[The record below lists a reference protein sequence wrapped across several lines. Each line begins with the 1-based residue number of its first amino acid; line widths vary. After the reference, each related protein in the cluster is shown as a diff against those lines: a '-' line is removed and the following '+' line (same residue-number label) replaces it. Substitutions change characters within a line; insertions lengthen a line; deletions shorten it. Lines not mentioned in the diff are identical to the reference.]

1 MPDEFDV
8 RDDREETHEEGA
20 DDEEEIAAMKRRVA
34 EMESEAAK
42 LREMQS
48 QLDQQSESLQREDRE
63 DVDARSI
70 FVGNVD
76 YGATPEEIQAHFQ
89 SAGSINRV
97 TILLDKFTGHPKGYA
112 YVEFTEPNLVAQ
124 ALVLNES
131 LFRGR
136 NLKVVPKRTNLPGLT
151 RGGRGAAR
159 GVLTMDSNL
168 PSEPNLRVTII
179 AADGL
184 YKRDVFRFPDPF
196 AVATISGEQTKT
208 TSVIKKT
215 LNPYWNEVFDMK
227 ATEDS
232 ILAIQIFDQKK
243 FKKKDQGFLGVINV
257 RIGDVIDLD
266 VGGEEMLTRDL
277 KKSNDNLVVHGKLI
291 VNLSTNLTTA
301 SSGPGTRPGLNTSGS
316 SMAGTYPARASSQN
330 RTSTGASP
338 APSRPQTVP
347 DLSSSAPTAVNG
359 TGPQANGANRTGFSS
374 FEDNQGRLPAGW
386 ERREDNL
393 GRTYYVDHNTRS
405 TTWNRPSTTY
415 NERDQRTAMEANMQ
429 MERRAHQN
437 RMLPEDRTGA
447 NSPSVPEQQGST
459 AANSNAVSMMAT
471 GATTAGTGELP
482 AGWEQRHTPEGR
494 AYFVDHNTRTT
505 TWVDPRRQQYIRMY
519 GPQNTGGSNP
529 TIQQQPVS
537 QLGPLPSGWE
547 MRLTNTARV
556 YFVDHN
562 TKTTTWDD
570 PRLPSSLDQ
579 GVPQYKRD
587 FRRKLIY
594 FRSQPALRILSGQCH
609 VKVRRGNI
617 FEDSY
622 AEIMRQSATD
632 LKKRLMIKFDGEDGL
647 DYGGLSRE
655 FFFLLSHE
663 MFNPFYCLFEYSAHD
678 NYTLQINPHSGIN
691 PEHLNYFKFIGR
703 VVGLAIFHRR
713 FLDSFFIGAFY
724 KMMLRKKVQIQDM
737 EGVDEDFH
745 RNLTWML
752 ENDIENVVDLT
763 FSVDDDQFGE
773 TKTVDLKPG
782 GSEIPVTNQSKKEYI
797 ELVTEWKIQKR
808 VSEQF
813 NAFIAGFNELIPA
826 DLVNVFDERELELLI
841 GGIADIDV
849 DDWKKHTDYRGYQ
862 EQDEV
867 IQNFWKVIR
876 TWDAEQKSRLL
887 QFATG
892 TSRIPVNGFKDLQG
906 SDGPRRFT
914 IEKAGEVNALPKSH
928 TCFNRL
934 DLPPYKSYDTLN
946 SKLST
951 AVEETLGFG
960 QE

>member
-1 MPDEFDV
+1 M
-8 RDDREETHEEGA
+8 T
-20 DDEEEIAAMKRRVA
+20 
-34 EMESEAAK
+34 
-42 LREMQS
+42 
-48 QLDQQSESLQREDRE
+48 
-63 DVDARSI
+63 
-70 FVGNVD
+70 
-76 YGATPEEIQAHFQ
+76 
-89 SAGSINRV
+89 
-97 TILLDKFTGHPKGYA
+97 
-112 YVEFTEPNLVAQ
+112 
-124 ALVLNES
+124 
-131 LFRGR
+131 
-136 NLKVVPKRTNLPGLT
+136 
-151 RGGRGAAR
+151 
-159 GVLTMDSNL
+159 SNL
-168 PSEPNLRVTII
+168 PPQPNLRVTII

-196 AVATISGEQTKT
+196 AVATVGGEQTHT

-215 LNPYWNEVFDMK
+215 LNPYWNEPFDLRVN
-227 ATEDS
+227 EDS

-257 RIGDVIDLD
+257 RIGDVIDLGM
-266 VGGEEMLTRDL
+266 GGDEMLTRDL
-277 KKSNDNLVVHGKLI
+277 KKSNDNLIVHGKLI
-291 VNLSTNLTTA
+291 INLSTNLTATQQSQNGGGRPQNA
-301 SSGPGTRPGLNTSGS
+301 QSSTSSGLVP
-316 SMAGTYPARASSQN
+316 QV
-330 RTSTGASP
+330 ASP
-338 APSRPQTVP
+338 IPPPPGGPNADGLPGALSNVASAASRTN
-347 DLSSSAPTAVNG
+347 L
-359 TGPQANGANRTGFSS
+359 SS
-374 FEDNQGRLPAGW
+374 FEDSQGRLPAGW
-386 ERREDNL
+386 ERREDGL
-393 GRTYYVDHNTRS
+393 GRTYYVDHNTRT
-405 TTWNRPSTTY
+405 TTWSRPSANYT
-415 NERDQRTAMEANMQ
+415 ESAHRSQREANMQ
-429 MERRAHQN
+429 LERRAHQS
-437 RMLPEDRTGA
+437 RMLPEDRTGTS
-447 NSPSVPEQQGST
+447 SPNLPDPQPQTPPPPVSAPS
-459 AANSNAVSMMAT
+459 AAPPGAQANAVSMMAT

-482 AGWEQRHTPEGR
+482 PGWEQRHTPEGR
-494 AYFVDHNTRTT
+494 SYFVDHNTRTT

-519 GPQNTGGSNP
+519 GQNQNQGGNNT

-594 FRSQPALRILSGQCH
+594 FRSQPALRIMSGQCH
-609 VKVRRGNI
+609 VKVRRNNI

-622 AEIMRQSATD
+622 AEIMRQSASD

-678 NYTLQINPHSGIN
+678 NYTLQINPHSGVN

-724 KMMLRKKVQIQDM
+724 KMMLRKKVTLQDM
-737 EGVDEDFH
+737 EGVDEDLH
-745 RNLTWML
+745 RNLAWTL
-752 ENDIENVVDLT
+752 DNDIEGIVELT
-763 FSVDDDQFGE
+763 FSVDDEKFGE
-773 TKTVDLKPG
+773 RRTIDLIPG
-782 GSEIPVTNQSKKEYI
+782 GRDIPVTNENKPQYI
-797 ELVTEWKIQKR
+797 ELVTEWKIVKR
-808 VSEQF
+808 VEEQF
-813 NAFIAGFNELIPA
+813 NAFMSGFNELIPP

-867 IQNFWKVIR
+867 IQNFWKIVR

-887 QFATG
+887 QFTTG

-914 IEKAGEVNALPKSH
+914 IEKSGDPMALPKSH

-934 DLPPYKSYDTLN
+934 DLPPYKTHEALEHKMSI
-946 SKLST
+946 

>member
-1 MPDEFDV
+1 M
-8 RDDREETHEEGA
+8 G
-20 DDEEEIAAMKRRVA
+20 
-34 EMESEAAK
+34 
-42 LREMQS
+42 
-48 QLDQQSESLQREDRE
+48 
-63 DVDARSI
+63 
-70 FVGNVD
+70 
-76 YGATPEEIQAHFQ
+76 
-89 SAGSINRV
+89 
-97 TILLDKFTGHPKGYA
+97 
-112 YVEFTEPNLVAQ
+112 
-124 ALVLNES
+124 
-131 LFRGR
+131 
-136 NLKVVPKRTNLPGLT
+136 
-151 RGGRGAAR
+151 
-159 GVLTMDSNL
+159 SNL
-168 PSEPNLRVTII
+168 PAQPNLRVTII

-196 AVATISGEQTKT
+196 AVATVGGEQTHT

-215 LNPYWNEVFDMK
+215 LNPYWNEMFDLK
-227 ATEDS
+227 VNEDS

-257 RIGDVIDLD
+257 RIGDVIDLQI
-266 VGGEEMLTRDL
+266 GGDEMLTRDL
-277 KKSNDNLVVHGKLI
+277 KKSNDNLIVHGKLI
-291 VNLSTNLTTA
+291 INLSTNLSTPNPTQQNGHRA
-301 SSGPGTRPGLNTSGS
+301 QPQVSTSSGLVPQVQASAPQPPAGPGHADSSSSIPSVPSVQSANPQRVPSSARPS
-316 SMAGTYPARASSQN
+316 STV
-330 RTSTGASP
+330 ASP
-338 APSRPQTVP
+338 SGGAAAAAAAQPNGNSSNSR
-347 DLSSSAPTAVNG
+347 
-359 TGPQANGANRTGFSS
+359 ANLSS
-374 FEDNQGRLPAGW
+374 FEDSQGRLPAGW

-393 GRTYYVDHNTRS
+393 GRTYYVDHNTRT
-405 TTWNRPSTTY
+405 TTWTRPPSNY
-415 NERDQRTAMEANMQ
+415 SEHNQRSQREANMQ
-429 MERRAHQN
+429 LERRAHQN

-447 NSPSVPEQQGST
+447 NSPNIPDTQPQAQTPPGGS
-459 AANSNAVSMMAT
+459 ANAVSMMAT
-471 GATTAGTGELP
+471 GATIAGTGELP
-482 AGWEQRHTPEGR
+482 PGWEQRTTPEGR
-494 AYFVDHNTRTT
+494 PYFVDHNTRTT

-519 GPQNTGGSNP
+519 GQNANGGNT

-594 FRSQPALRILSGQCH
+594 FRSQPALRIMSGQCH
-609 VKVRRGNI
+609 VKVRRNNI

-622 AEIMRQSATD
+622 AEIMRQSASD

-678 NYTLQINPHSGIN
+678 NYTLQINPHSGVN

-724 KMMLRKKVQIQDM
+724 KMMLRKKVTLQDM
-737 EGVDEDFH
+737 EGVDEDLH
-745 RNLTWML
+745 RNLAWTL
-752 ENDIENVVDLT
+752 DNDIEGIVELT
-763 FSVDDDQFGE
+763 FSVDDEKFGE
-773 TKTVDLKPG
+773 RTTIDLIPG
-782 GSEIPVTNQSKKEYI
+782 GRDIPVTNENKAQYI
-797 ELVTEWKIQKR
+797 ELVTEWKIMKR
-808 VSEQF
+808 VEEQF
-813 NAFIAGFNELIPA
+813 NAFMSGFNELIPA

-862 EQDEV
+862 ESDEV
-867 IQNFWKVIR
+867 VQNFWKIVR

-887 QFATG
+887 QFTTG

-914 IEKAGEVNALPKSH
+914 IEKSGDPGALPKSH

-934 DLPPYKSYDTLN
+934 DLPPYKTHETLEH
-946 SKLST
+946 KLT
-951 AVEETLGFG
+951 IAVEETLGFG

>member
-1 MPDEFDV
+1 MP
-8 RDDREETHEEGA
+8 
-20 DDEEEIAAMKRRVA
+20 
-34 EMESEAAK
+34 EA
-42 LREMQS
+42 
-48 QLDQQSESLQREDRE
+48 
-63 DVDARSI
+63 
-70 FVGNVD
+70 
-76 YGATPEEIQAHFQ
+76 
-89 SAGSINRV
+89 
-97 TILLDKFTGHPKGYA
+97 
-112 YVEFTEPNLVAQ
+112 
-124 ALVLNES
+124 
-131 LFRGR
+131 
-136 NLKVVPKRTNLPGLT
+136 NLP
-151 RGGRGAAR
+151 A
-159 GVLTMDSNL
+159 
-168 PSEPNLRVTII
+168 EPNLRVTII

-208 TSVIKKT
+208 TSVIRKT
-215 LNPYWNEVFDMK
+215 LNPYWNESFDMRV
-227 ATEDS
+227 TEDS

-266 VGGEEMLTRDL
+266 VGGDEMLTRDL
-277 KKSNDNLVVHGKLI
+277 KKSTDNLVVHGKLI
-291 VNLSTNLTTA
+291 VNLSTNLSTPPNQPNRPAASNAPSVNGTNPHSSTTTVNQTLPVR
-301 SSGPGTRPGLNTSGS
+301 SR
-316 SMAGTYPARASSQN
+316 
-330 RTSTGASP
+330 SP
-338 APSRPQTVP
+338 APSRTATSGSTEARASTTA
-347 DLSSSAPTAVNG
+347 LNGSSTQSTSNG
-359 TGPQANGANRTGFSS
+359 PGRSGGFSS
-374 FEDNQGRLPAGW
+374 FEDSQGRLPAGW

-393 GRTYYVDHNTRS
+393 GRTYYVDHNTRT
-405 TTWNRPSTTY
+405 TTWTRPS
-415 NERDQRTAMEANMQ
+415 NHLSEAEARTRLEANMQ
-429 MERRAHQN
+429 VERQRHQN

-447 NSPSVPEQQGST
+447 NSPSLQESRGGSP
-459 AANSNAVSMMAT
+459 SQHNAVSMMAT
-471 GATTAGTGELP
+471 GATTPGTGELP
-482 AGWEQRHTPEGR
+482 AGWEMRHTPEGR

-519 GPQNTGGSNP
+519 GNNPTGNNT

-609 VKVRRGNI
+609 IKVRRGAI

-724 KMMLRKKVQIQDM
+724 KMMLRKKVTINDM
-737 EGVDEDFH
+737 EGVDEEYH
-745 RNLTWML
+745 KNLTWCL
-752 ENDIENVVDLT
+752 ENDITDVLDQT
-763 FSVDDDQFGE
+763 FSIEDEQFGE
-773 TKTVDLKPG
+773 TKTIDLKPDG
-782 GSEIPVTNQSKKEYI
+782 RNIPVTNENKREYV
-797 ELVTEWKIQKR
+797 ELVTEWKIVKR
-808 VSEQF
+808 VEEQF
-813 NAFIAGFNELIPA
+813 NAFITGFNELIPQ

-862 EQDEV
+862 ESDEV
-867 IQNFWKVIR
+867 IQNFWKIVR

-914 IEKAGEVNALPKSH
+914 IEKAGEINALPKSH

-934 DLPPYKSYDTLN
+934 DLPPYKTYEALQQ
-946 SKLST
+946 KLT
-951 AVEETLGFG
+951 IAVEETLGFG